1 MHGGHCLGALTYEQS
16 GLLLLLQAGISTECS
31 HSMLP
36 SIYAMF
42 RHEKSNVSK
51 VLKRFAMSVIHFYD
65 GVEKFDDSGCAN
77 MWKYFIHWEKKLP
90 KVQSSYLNS
99 QQ

>member
-1 MHGGHCLGALTYEQS
+1 MHGGHRLGALNYEQS

-36 SIYAMF
+36 SIHAMF
-42 RHEKSNVSK
+42 RQKK
-51 VLKRFAMSVIHFYD
+51 QCFKGFKRFAMSVTHFYD

-77 MWKYFIHWEKKLP
+77 MWKYFVHWEKKLP